1 MRKVTIAATLSALI
15 SGVAGTAVFAAHD
28 NQPAADGMANM
39 DGMTGMEDMAAGGGA
54 MPMAGMMPMMM
65 GMMPMMA
72 MMPMMPM
79 GGQSMMPMGGQSMT
93 PTGGQSMTPTGGQQ
107 PMAGMDG
114 TAPAPEAVP
123 AGLEAKL
130 DLLINSIDSL
140 TARIER
146 LEAPAAN

>member
-1 MRKVTIAATLSALI
+1 MRKLTIAATLSALI
-15 SGVAGTAVFAAHD
+15 SGMAGTAVFAAHD

-39 DGMTGMEDMAAGGGA
+39 DGMTGTEDMAAGGGA

-79 GGQSMMPMGGQSMT
+79 GGQSMTPM
-93 PTGGQSMTPTGGQQ
+93 GGQSMTPTGGQQ

>member
-1 MRKVTIAATLSALI
+1 MRKLTIAATLSALI
-15 SGVAGTAVFAAHD
+15 SGMAGTAVFAAHD

-39 DGMTGMEDMAAGGGA
+39 DGMTGTEDMAAGGGA

-79 GGQSMMPMGGQSMT
+79 GGQSMTPM
-93 PTGGQSMTPTGGQQ
+93 GGQSMTPTGGQQ

-114 TAPAPEAVP
+114 MAPAPEAVP